1 VGFGARPPDLD
12 HPIAWGDGGTTCQH
26 NLYGC
31 CRHDHRL
38 KTHAPGWHVHQEP
51 DGRITWTT
59 PTGHTY
65 ASHPHD
71 YRPEPA
77 PSRAPDPAP
86 PTPEPRPQPERTHP
100 ISTPHRSD
108 TGLLPIW

>member
-1 VGFGARPPDLD
+1 MGFGARPPDLD

-100 ISTPHRSD
+100 ISTPHR
-108 TGLLPIW
+108 